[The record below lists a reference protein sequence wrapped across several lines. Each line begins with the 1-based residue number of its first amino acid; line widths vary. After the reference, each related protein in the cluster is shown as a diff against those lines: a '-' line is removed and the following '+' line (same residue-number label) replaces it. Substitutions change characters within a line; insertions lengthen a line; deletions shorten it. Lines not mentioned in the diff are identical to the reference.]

1 MYISEF
7 IPPLWFQRGYFQSKL
22 QTSMNQSSWYWVWTT
37 TRLSIM
43 TIHFSTERNK
53 AVSRQSRMVRTL
65 YRRTQFFSIRFYYG
79 LYHLFSWSFFL
90 RASNLLMQC
99 NCSSEIIVANGI
111 PVADVKSIF
120 ISIKCSAPLI
130 KSPRPKSYKKILI
143 LVPQLCQ
150 MKTMCQ
156 PSCSCFLK
164 WSVLGCLH
172 ESDLIFKG
180 SEEDLKKP
188 YSLGS
193 WWKISFLV

>member
-7 IPPLWFQRGYFQSKL
+7 IPPLWFQQGYFQSKL
-22 QTSMNQSSWYWVWTT
+22 QTSMNPSSWYWVWTT
-37 TRLSIM
+37 TRPSIM

-53 AVSRQSRMVRTL
+53 AISRQSRMVRTL

-130 KSPRPKSYKKILI
+130 RSPRPKSYKKNPDFGTTAMPNEDD
-143 LVPQLCQ
+143 VPAFLQL
-150 MKTMCQ
+150 
-156 PSCSCFLK
+156 L
-164 WSVLGCLH
+164 
-172 ESDLIFKG
+172 
-180 SEEDLKKP
+180 SEMVGAWVSAWE
-188 YSLGS
+188 
-193 WWKISFLV
+193 WFNI